1 MSSAIQLAFILSNLL
16 SISSGCRV
24 ELEADN
30 WYSCSARL
38 ELLAGDS
45 FSESILRNNIN
56 HIEYTVDF
64 VRGEQG
70 RLNEES
76 KDPNGLAN
84 NWAIKSEMRPPR
96 ISAKLI
102 DINNNIVGYNGVID
116 ENTLVSVAKESFT
129 RPIRLFKKKL
139 LSPIDVAIG
148 VYSEGPTRFYDQLYM
163 FDMYGTTANFN
174 EIEIRRLIDYT
185 ISNRGPDKD
194 FSTIILGGSAYDAQ
208 NNVLYPSHA
217 AAILI
222 AHNYGNSILLMDFA
236 GPGIYNC
243 IANGR
248 VVANPRI
255 FGNNLAN
262 EIICLNRYSNFNSDT
277 PHQDEIS
284 LNLQSNWACA
294 YHVINFVKTTNK
306 YWTLNSII
314 MENGP
319 NFIIRLQ
326 PKIFNEFLNND
337 IMELDR
343 RVRLVA
349 RSAFFYGNLEI
360 TGKRIESFKSERE
373 YDDLIE
379 EENYYV
385 VNIQTCKLFLDSLN
399 KALPYYLH

>member
-129 RPIRLFKKKL
+129 RPIRLFKK
-139 LSPIDVAIG
+139 
-148 VYSEGPTRFYDQLYM
+148 
-163 FDMYGTTANFN
+163 
-174 EIEIRRLIDYT
+174 
-185 ISNRGPDKD
+185 
-194 FSTIILGGSAYDAQ
+194 
-208 NNVLYPSHA
+208 
-217 AAILI
+217 
-222 AHNYGNSILLMDFA
+222 NY
-236 GPGIYNC
+236 
-243 IANGR
+243 
-248 VVANPRI
+248 
-255 FGNNLAN
+255 
-262 EIICLNRYSNFNSDT
+262 
-277 PHQDEIS
+277 
-284 LNLQSNWACA
+284 
-294 YHVINFVKTTNK
+294 
-306 YWTLNSII
+306 
-314 MENGP
+314 
-319 NFIIRLQ
+319 
-326 PKIFNEFLNND
+326 
-337 IMELDR
+337 
-343 RVRLVA
+343 
-349 RSAFFYGNLEI
+349 
-360 TGKRIESFKSERE
+360 
-373 YDDLIE
+373 
-379 EENYYV
+379 
-385 VNIQTCKLFLDSLN
+385 
-399 KALPYYLH
+399 

>member
-1 MSSAIQLAFILSNLL
+1 
-16 SISSGCRV
+16 
-24 ELEADN
+24 
-30 WYSCSARL
+30 
-38 ELLAGDS
+38 
-45 FSESILRNNIN
+45 
-56 HIEYTVDF
+56 
-64 VRGEQG
+64 
-70 RLNEES
+70 
-76 KDPNGLAN
+76 
-84 NWAIKSEMRPPR
+84 
-96 ISAKLI
+96 
-102 DINNNIVGYNGVID
+102 
-116 ENTLVSVAKESFT
+116 
-129 RPIRLFKKKL
+129 
-139 LSPIDVAIG
+139 
-148 VYSEGPTRFYDQLYM
+148 
-163 FDMYGTTANFN
+163 
-174 EIEIRRLIDYT
+174 
-185 ISNRGPDKD
+185 
-194 FSTIILGGSAYDAQ
+194 
-208 NNVLYPSHA
+208 
-217 AAILI
+217 
-222 AHNYGNSILLMDFA
+222 MDFA

-284 LNLQSNWACA
+284 LNLQSSWACA

-349 RSAFFYGNLEI
+349 RNAFFYGNLEI

-373 YDDLIE
+373 YDDFIE

-385 VNIQTCKLFLDSLN
+385 VNIQTCKLFLDSLY